1 MTKNV
6 LPESGLRRTMGV
18 VMLTLHFMNVLYG
31 FYMPLMIVG
40 IMDYLAGVNL
50 LFMVFLI
57 PPLFLILNIV
67 NAVSFACHKQ
77 FREIRELMNIVRI
90 VTDVTLAVNVVG
102 IVLLAVLT
110 GVLMTGLAGLFSWIG
125 VGFVFGMT
133 FWYGVCCSLSA
144 SAYVIGE
151 IWMAFREGE
160 VEKVSAVVHTVLQ
173 IIPFVSLID
182 GIVIYSTTGKRRA
195 V

>member
-40 IMDYLAGVNL
+40 IVDYLAGVNL

-67 NAVSFACHKQ
+67 NADRKS
-77 FREIRELMNIVRI
+77 
-90 VTDVTLAVNVVG
+90 VV
-102 IVLLAVLT
+102 
-110 GVLMTGLAGLFSWIG
+110 
-125 VGFVFGMT
+125 
-133 FWYGVCCSLSA
+133 
-144 SAYVIGE
+144 
-151 IWMAFREGE
+151 
-160 VEKVSAVVHTVLQ
+160 
-173 IIPFVSLID
+173 
-182 GIVIYSTTGKRRA
+182 
-195 V
+195 